1 MSKFGV
7 FDVVIIGAG
16 SVGTP
21 LAFFLAKSGVNTL
34 VLDRLPSAGQ
44 GSNKAA
50 IGGVRATHSDPAKI
64 RLGLRSLEIFS
75 HWEEEYG
82 DDIEW
87 HSGGYSFLA
96 YGEKQESTLKNLLQR
111 QKSYGLNIDW
121 YDRQQIL
128 ERIPALNCTDL
139 LGGTISPEDG
149 YCSNLKVNHAFYMG
163 ALLNGAQ
170 FNFGENVT
178 EIRVKNGRLTNVV
191 TDRGKYTAGVV
202 INAAGAWAAAVG
214 KLLGLEHPVRPDS
227 HEAGITEPVA
237 HFFDPML
244 IDIRPG
250 PGSAN
255 VYFYQQKTGQVI
267 FSMTPDPQVWG
278 YDCCESSQFLPEM
291 AQRMIQVVPRL
302 ANLRVRRTWR
312 GLYPMT
318 PDGFPIIGW
327 SKEVQGYF
335 MAIGMCGQGFM
346 LGPGVG
352 ELVAR
357 IIYEGELGADDS
369 MVLEN
374 LSPYRSYQGKE
385 ALK

>member
-1 MSKFGV
+1 MSKLDV

-16 SVGTP
+16 SVGVP
-21 LAFFLAKSGVNTL
+21 IAFYLAKNGVSTL

-44 GSNKAA
+44 GSNKGA

-64 RLGLRSLEIFS
+64 RLGLRSLEILS
-75 HWEEEYG
+75 RWEEEYG

-96 YGEKQESTLKNLLQR
+96 YGEKQEATLKDLLQL

-121 YDRQQIL
+121 YDRQQML
-128 ERIPALNCTDL
+128 ERIPALNPSGL

-149 YCSNLKVNHAFYMG
+149 YCSNLKANHAFYMG
-163 ALLNGAQ
+163 AMLYGAQ
-170 FNFGENVT
+170 FNFGEKVT
-178 EIRVKNGRLTNVV
+178 ELRVKNDRLTTVV
-191 TDRGKYTAGVV
+191 TNKGKYVTGVV
-202 INAAGAWAAAVG
+202 VNAAGAWAAAVG
-214 KLLGLEHPVRPDS
+214 KLLGLEHPVRPDA

-237 HFFDPML
+237 RLFDPML

-250 PGSAN
+250 LGSAN
-255 VYFYQQKTGQVI
+255 VYFYQQMTGQVI

-278 YDCCESSQFLPEM
+278 YDCCESSQFLPEI
-291 AQRMIQVVPRL
+291 ARRMIQVVPRL

-327 SKEVQGYF
+327 SEEVQGYF
-335 MAIGMCGQGFM
+335 TAIGMCGQGFM
-346 LGPGVG
+346 LAPGVG

-357 IIYEGELGADDS
+357 TICDSQLSEDDS
-369 MVLEN
+369 MVLQN
-374 LSPYRSYQGKE
+374 LSPYRSYEGKE